1 MGNKKPV
8 TAIIVGGGHR
18 SFTYAQL
25 AIDDP
30 DMLKIVGI
38 ADPNPDRR
46 KKAMELFGFGEEC
59 CFKSAEELA
68 AVPKFADAIINGTM
82 DHQHVDTSVPLLEKG
97 YDMLLEKPFSVNI
110 DEMKTLLQTVRKNK
124 NKVMICHVLRYS
136 PFYRTVKEKIRSGA
150 IGDVINIQ
158 TAEHVSYHHLSTSY
172 VRGKWGNSD
181 YCKTSMLLAKCCHD
195 IDILMWLMD
204 KVKPIQ
210 VNSYGSIFQFKP
222 QNAPEESGTRCL
234 VDCPLVDC
242 CDFSAKRIYL
252 DHPRRWAM
260 YVWDALEGLDHEPT
274 MQDKE
279 NLLKG
284 DSPYGRCIFKSDNNV
299 VDHQSVLFQ
308 FANGATA
315 THNMVGG
322 TARSTRTI
330 HVIGTKGEIYGDFE
344 SSTLHLQTIMTES
357 PTGFAYEEVDLG
369 TFSED
374 SHGGGDI
381 GLITDFVHYIRD
393 GIQSVECTA
402 IENSVSGHLAVFLAD
417 KSMQECGKPQAFD
430 FSDYLLD

>member
-1 MGNKKPV
+1 MDNKQPV

-25 AIDDP
+25 AIESP

-38 ADPNPDRR
+38 ADPNKDRQ
-46 KKAMELFGFGEEC
+46 KKAMEMFGFGQEF
-59 CFKSAEELA
+59 CFNSAEELA
-68 AVPKFADAIINGTM
+68 SVPKFADAIINGTM
-82 DHQHVDTSVPLLEKG
+82 DHQHVETSVPLLKLG
-97 YDMLLEKPFSVNI
+97 YDMLLEKPFAVNME
-110 DEMKTLLQTVRKNK
+110 EMKTLLQTVKK
-124 NKVMICHVLRYS
+124 HGNKVMICHVLRYS
-136 PFYRTVKEKIRSGA
+136 PFYRTIKEYIRSGK
-150 IGDVINIQ
+150 IGDIINIQ

-204 KVKPIQ
+204 GNLPVATS
-210 VNSYGSIFQFKP
+210 SYGSIFQFKP
-222 QNAPEESGTRCL
+222 ENAPKEAGNRCL
-234 VDCPLVDC
+234 VDCPLVDS
-242 CDFSAKRIYL
+242 CDFSAKKIYL

-274 MQDKE
+274 IEDKE
-279 NLLKG
+279 NLLKS
-284 DSPYGRCIFKSDNNV
+284 DNPYGKCIYKSGNNV
-299 VDHQSVLFQ
+299 VDHQSVLFE

-322 TARSTRTI
+322 SARSTRTI

-344 SSTLHLQTIMTES
+344 ASSLHLQTIYTES
-357 PTGFAYEEVDLG
+357 PTGFNYEEVDTG

-374 SHGGGDI
+374 SHGGGDMR
-381 GLITDFVHYIRD
+381 LIRDFVNYVRD
-393 GIQSVECTA
+393 NTRSVECTA
-402 IENSVSGHLAVFLAD
+402 IENSVAGHLAVFLAD
-417 KSMQECGKPQAFD
+417 RSMQNKGQPQLFD
-430 FSDYLLD
+430 FSDFT